1 MSALFLGSMR
11 EQVTGAD
18 EGRASFSGSAHPAT
32 EDVFPTNFAA
42 VDADDEITV
51 AEDPEPF
58 VGGSHIAD
66 EKAGRRGGLLSDFVV
81 EAVIFGKG
89 TIG

>member
-1 MSALFLGSMR
+1 MKGEPVSAARRILR
-11 EQVTGAD
+11 PRT
-18 EGRASFSGSAHPAT
+18 FS
-32 EDVFPTNFAA
+32 TNFAA

-66 EKAGRRGGLLSDFVV
+66 EKAGRTAVFCPILSWRP
-81 EAVIFGKG
+81 
-89 TIG
+89 